1 MFGCVAG
8 ILNTHED
15 PSVVDCMK
23 VSTRALFQ
31 LLQALER
38 DCPDTLD
45 ILDLVEGEKPLAALV
60 TTLDYLFTVQ

>member
-8 ILNTHED
+8 ILNTDQD
-15 PSVVDCMK
+15 PTVVDCMK
-23 VSTRALFQ
+23 VSTKALFQ

-45 ILDLVEGEKPLAALV
+45 VLDLVEGEKPLEALV
-60 TTLDYLFTVQ
+60 SS